1 MVDETNKWSQPAQP
15 PPPLFLGEK
24 ERDLV
29 KQVNDDL
36 IERVIGQSV
45 AY

>member
-1 MVDETNKWSQPAQP
+1 MNEWEKPTL

-29 KQVNDDL
+29 KHVNNEL
-36 IERVIGQSV
+36 IEKVICQQILFYPIV
-45 AY
+45 L

>member
-1 MVDETNKWSQPAQP
+1 MANEKNKWSQPTNP

-29 KQVNDDL
+29 K
-36 IERVIGQSV
+36 
-45 AY
+45 

>member
-1 MVDETNKWSQPAQP
+1 MSDDENKLTRPKNP

-29 KQVNDDL
+29 KHVND
-36 IERVIGQSV
+36 
-45 AY
+45 